1 MRRTTRATGTAVTAS
16 GIVINE
22 PPRDPKGKKRAVP
35 EPESDE
41 ERQSHPPPPLKKG
54 RPSTSNAASSST
66 PTYSLRPR
74 KTASK
79 TSLAAKSPMAKKS
92 KSTTKSKPSNSKAK
106 ASAAGS
112 SSAVRDDDD
121 VEMRDGE
128 AGSGDDYDEHD
139 ENDNHGD
146 DDDDESHDEVMED
159 GASAAPPSS
168 DAPPANPLAEP
179 SSSSGGQ
186 PSGLGGLE
194 EGAAAALFGSDFRSI
209 GSYMMTLS
217 SRLKTILE
225 NIKPKASPT
234 TRLIALQELAELLSI
249 STEDTLS
256 GYFSIDSFVKEL
268 VRIMGGTGNTDDGD
282 DGDDNEEE
290 NPDIE
295 QDEDA
300 ALAAALALSTGG
312 MPGEESLEAQ
322 MLACR
327 CLANLMEA
335 LPGCA
340 HTVVYH
346 GAVPV
351 LCSKLIEIQY
361 IDLAEQTLSTLEKI
375 SEEYP
380 SAIVREGGLSA
391 LLNYLD
397 FFSTNV
403 QRTALQAAS
412 N

>member
-1 MRRTTRATGTAVTAS
+1 MKDAEV
-16 GIVINE
+16 
-22 PPRDPKGKKRAVP
+22 
-35 EPESDE
+35 
-41 ERQSHPPPPLKKG
+41 
-54 RPSTSNAASSST
+54 
-66 PTYSLRPR
+66 
-74 KTASK
+74 
-79 TSLAAKSPMAKKS
+79 
-92 KSTTKSKPSNSKAK
+92 
-106 ASAAGS
+106 
-112 SSAVRDDDD
+112 
-121 VEMRDGE
+121 
-128 AGSGDDYDEHD
+128 GSGDDYDEQD
-139 ENDNHGD
+139 DNDN

-159 GASAAPPSS
+159 GTSNAPPSS
-168 DAPPANPLAEP
+168 DAPPVNPPTDP
-179 SSSSGGQ
+179 SSNSAP

-194 EGAAAALFGSDFRSI
+194 ESAAAALFGSDYRSI

-225 NIKPKASPT
+225 NIKPKANPT

-268 VRIMGGTGNTDDGD
+268 VRIMGGTGNNEDGD
-282 DGDDNEEE
+282 DGDNDDSDDS
-290 NPDIE
+290 PDVE

-300 ALAAALALSTGG
+300 ALAAALAMSTGG

-361 IDLAEQTLSTLEKI
+361 IDLAEQTLS
-375 SEEYP
+375 
-380 SAIVREGGLSA
+380 V
-391 LLNYLD
+391 
-397 FFSTNV
+397 
-403 QRTALQAAS
+403 S